1 MILPIAPFGP
11 ALVPVLPRVDR
22 AVRTVPPA
30 VCTHVR
36 CAIVSACLCIPT
48 NRCISMFVEVKEG
61 GLIMR
66 APR

>member
-1 MILPIAPFGP
+1 MILPIAPSGP

-36 CAIVSACLCIPT
+36 RAIVSACVCISS
-48 NRCISMFVEVKEG
+48 NRCISMFVEALFVG
-61 GLIMR
+61 
-66 APR
+66 